1 MISFV
6 IYMLVCKIFQP
17 DPNGAFWIL
26 LVIALAFAC
35 IEIVT
40 VVLAIIYRRNI
51 NSDTPT
57 LKLRQFLLLYRVDPS
72 RWDLHDSYV
81 EYHSKSGGYTY
92 VKFYAKFASYFDYHL
107 YRYMCW
113 RSKIREEKVTALKTQ
128 ADFVKQ
134 LQSDLTLTREEIDE
148 LIKKELKK
156 CGGEETD

>member
-1 MISFV
+1 MISFA
-6 IYMLVCKIFQP
+6 IYILVCYIFQP

-72 RWDLHDSYV
+72 RWHL
-81 EYHSKSGGYTY
+81 EYSGVTYCSKDGHYT
-92 VKFYAKFASYFDYHL
+92 YAKFASYFDYHMYKYL
-107 YRYMCW
+107 CW
-113 RSKIREEKVTALKTQ
+113 RKEIYENKAISLKAQ
-128 ADFVKQ
+128 AEFVKQ
-134 LQSDLTLTREEIDE
+134 LQSDLTLVRKEIDDA
-148 LIKKELKK
+148 IKNELKK
-156 CGGEETD
+156 EETG